1 MKKNKIDVALIA
13 RPDHS
18 YYIYEKLLESN
29 LKFVYIT
36 FKLCPQW
43 LGRLFRVTR
52 LRWAKGSCKQSFL
65 MTLHNIGAY
74 NYNIKWVSKINGGRI
89 FDNFIRKKLTHMPI
103 RLIHYWPDYCV
114 NTIEEYK
121 KRNDGVKTIADIYMP
136 SCKYIINEVGG
147 ILKEYNIQGNLEIFE
162 RGVRTE
168 ERIMS
173 KEREFFVPS
182 TFVANTYSRF
192 YKDKVFHVVSFGI
205 EKWKDYRKKEIPLKI
220 NRFVYVGTISVEKG
234 CDFLC
239 EWFSKHPE
247 YEIHLIGK
255 IHHNEGFVF
264 EKYKNE
270 RNIVFEGLI
279 PKNEIRSFV
288 TQFDIGLHLS
298 RFDAYSLAVS
308 EVISAGLPVIVSTTT
323 GNCSDVLEYGF
334 GKVVELNDGALDIA
348 VKEVIEKYDTFIGR
362 IDNYMNGSDYNYA
375 QEIVKRYE
383 EILGN
388 NS

>member
-1 MKKNKIDVALIA
+1 MSKKRIDVALIA

-52 LRWAKGSCKQSFL
+52 LRWAKGNCKQSIW

-74 NYNIKWVSKINGGRI
+74 NYNIRWISRINGGRI
-89 FDNFIRKKLTHMPI
+89 FDNFIRKQLTHMSI
-103 RLIHYWPDYCV
+103 QLIHYWPDYCL
-114 NTIEEYK
+114 NTIEDYK
-121 KRNDGVKTIADIYMP
+121 KRNDGVKTVADIYMP
-136 SCKYIINEVGG
+136 SCKFIISEVGDL
-147 ILKEYNIQGNLEIFE
+147 LKQYNIQRNLEIYE
-162 RGVRTE
+162 RGIRTE

-182 TFVANTYSRF
+182 TFVAETYSRF
-192 YKDKVFHVVSFGI
+192 YSDKVFHVVSYGI
-205 EKWKDYRKKEIPLKI
+205 EKWKDYKRKEKPLMI

-239 EWFSKHPE
+239 EWFLKHPE

-255 IHHNEGFVF
+255 VHHNEEFVF
-264 EKYKNE
+264 DKYKNE
-270 RNIVFEGLI
+270 RNIIFEGVI
-279 PKNEIRSFV
+279 PKNDIRKRVS
-288 TQFDIGLHLS
+288 QFDIGLHLS

-308 EVISAGLPVIVSTTT
+308 EVISAGLPVIVSTST
-323 GNCSDVLEYGF
+323 GNCSDVNEYGF
-334 GKVVELNDGALDIA
+334 GKVVDLNYNALDDAALEI
-348 VKEVIEKYDTFIGR
+348 IENYNIYLDQIDKYMKT
-362 IDNYMNGSDYNYA
+362 SEYNYA
-375 QEIVKRYE
+375 NEIVKRYGK
-383 EILGN
+383 ILKK